1 MSIIKIAMKPI
12 NITGRESEITKLMEK
27 NVMGNG
33 VKSTT
38 EVKINRINLT
48 LSANSRYNRIK
59 KVGDQIGCGRIE
71 FTKTMLSRSKS
82 ELEKIR

>member
-38 EVKINRINLT
+38 YVKINRINLT
-48 LSANSRYNRIK
+48 LSANSRHNIIK
-59 KVGDQIGCGRIE
+59 ACDQIGCGRIE
-71 FTKTMLSRSKS
+71 FMKNMLSTIKS
-82 ELEKIR
+82 ELEKIG

>member
-12 NITGRESEITKLMEK
+12 NITGGESKITKLMEK

-33 VKSTT
+33 VKGTT
-38 EVKINRINLT
+38 YVKINRINFT
-48 LSANSRYNRIK
+48 LRTNSRHNRI

-71 FTKTMLSRSKS
+71 FTKAMLSWIKS